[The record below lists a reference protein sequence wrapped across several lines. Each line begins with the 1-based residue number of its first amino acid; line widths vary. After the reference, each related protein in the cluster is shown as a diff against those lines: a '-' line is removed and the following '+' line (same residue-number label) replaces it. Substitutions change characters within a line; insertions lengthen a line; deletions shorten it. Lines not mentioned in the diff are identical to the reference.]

1 MIYPWQQQIWQ
12 QLLGR
17 LDRLPH
23 ALLLLG
29 PPGGGKTQFAHS
41 FAARLLCE
49 KATNA
54 EEACGKCLPCG
65 WFAAGNH
72 PDFRLVQPGGA
83 ETEELDE
90 GAGEGAGKTT
100 SGAAPAKRKSE
111 QIRIDQIRALED
123 FLSVGT
129 HRQGAR
135 IVLIQPAEAMNLATA
150 NALLKALE
158 EPSASTLFLL
168 VSGNDRR
175 LLPTIRSRCQS
186 IDFPKPDR
194 TAALSWLRVNLPAKS
209 AQVEALLA
217 HVGGM
222 PLAAVDEAGMAER
235 LEQFLTDVMAVPRYG
250 PVAVAAK
257 WEPWLK
263 EGKDG
268 SADIDK
274 RLLTIWLQKWLY
286 DLVLIK
292 VSGKAVY
299 HERRLADLRAT
310 AAGASTGGLID
321 CYNELLRIKAVA
333 QHPLN
338 ARLFLEDLLARYSRA
353 VTKK

>member
-1 MIYPWQQQIWQ
+1 
-12 QLLGR
+12 
-17 LDRLPH
+17 
-23 ALLLLG
+23 
-29 PPGGGKTQFAHS
+29 
-41 FAARLLCE
+41 
-49 KATNA
+49 
-54 EEACGKCLPCG
+54 
-65 WFAAGNH
+65 
-72 PDFRLVQPGGA
+72 
-83 ETEELDE
+83 
-90 GAGEGAGKTT
+90 
-100 SGAAPAKRKSE
+100 
-111 QIRIDQIRALED
+111 
-123 FLSVGT
+123 
-129 HRQGAR
+129 
-135 IVLIQPAEAMNLATA
+135 
-150 NALLKALE
+150 
-158 EPSASTLFLL
+158 
-168 VSGNDRR
+168 
-175 LLPTIRSRCQS
+175 
-186 IDFPKPDR
+186 
-194 TAALSWLRVNLPAKS
+194 
-209 AQVEALLA
+209 
-217 HVGGM
+217 
-222 PLAAVDEAGMAER
+222 MAER